1 MLCLKV
7 TSLCIKKRNLHCAFH
22 FAFRYIKYLDSVCEK
37 LQEFIACGFLPR
49 SHIFYKL
56 IRNAVDFVSSVAN
69 SYKDF
74 EWDETIL
81 EFVDSL
87 EYYGHQATVN
97 MLQGQEFHGKTK
109 GDARLTAFDWKTW
122 NWPLPGKT
130 TRQIKNKGRYCTKS
144 GIYWNLHES
153 FLLIVSSNLKD
164 ITPFIDDETSHLM
177 VFAATNQEDGMALKP
192 GLQVDSH
199 QGRAVGCTFPIDILY
214 IKNNPEIDK
223 DTLKEGLVKEAHCL
237 QCLQTLDGKF
247 AFPVSI
253 EYLRSSVTG
262 EEQLISSTSNMQNL
276 PCCLNCLKTSK
287 MQFQGAVM
295 TGLGQCNASCDKCL
309 QEKDVCNECAALGH
323 KFTNPA
329 LRACSECIEN
339 EQKCIKVCLLSWI
352 IDCESK
358 NKKSLQL
365 FQTEKASNEVNQAL
379 SLVSPLPDAVRVA
392 KLDRASFANWFRF
405 VDRYRV
411 NLVLLRTCRLDPIM
425 KDQLTPSLSLASC
438 RNRDRMIEICSED
451 VCTVVSAISDEIEN
465 IVFDMLLPKTK
476 PILVGF
482 LYRPP
487 DQSKFLDKLSTAISR
502 SNTFDNQ
509 EVYILGDFNINLMN
523 KQKHIPNGIKR
534 YKEFCSLYGLE
545 QLISTPTRV
554 TMNSSSTLDH
564 ILTNSTDRVSQ
575 SGVIDTG
582 LSDHQLIYCTRKIT
596 RTKFNSHKNITIRS
610 LKNYSQDVYL
620 EELNKINFPDYSKF
634 TDINDAYS
642 DFIGKVSS
650 TIDKIAPM
658 KGIRI
663 KNSSKEWFDE
673 EILEEIEKRDKLL
686 AKFKK
691 SR

>member
-1 MLCLKV
+1 MLFILLSDTSNIWTQSVK
-7 TSLCIKKRNLHCAFH
+7 SLCIKKRNLDCAFH
-22 FAFRYIKYLDSVCEK
+22 FAFRYIEYLDPVCEK

-97 MLQGQEFHGKTK
+97 MLRGQGFHGRTK
-109 GDARLTAFDWKTW
+109 GDARLTALDWKTW

-144 GIYWNLHES
+144 GIYWNLLES

-223 DTLKEGLVKEAHCL
+223 DTLKEGLVKEAHCG
-237 QCLQTLDGKF
+237 CLQTLDGKF
-247 AFPVSI
+247 AFPVSV
-253 EYLRSSVTG
+253 EYLPSSVTG
-262 EEQLISSTSNMQNL
+262 KEQLISSTSNMQNL
-276 PCCLNCLKTSK
+276 QCCLNYLKKSK

-323 KFTNPA
+323 KFINPA

-339 EQKCIKVCLLSWI
+339 EQKCIKLCLLSWI
-352 IDCESK
+352 MDCESK

-379 SLVSPLPDAVRVA
+379 SLVSPLPDAVHVA
-392 KLDRASFANWFRF
+392 KLDRASFANWFTF
-405 VDRYRV
+405 VDRV

-425 KDQLTPSLSLASC
+425 KDQLTPKLSLAAY
-438 RNRDRMIEICSED
+438 RNRDRMNVDTMIEIC
-451 VCTVVSAISDEIEN
+451 
-465 IVFDMLLPKTK
+465 
-476 PILVGF
+476 
-482 LYRPP
+482 
-487 DQSKFLDKLSTAISR
+487 
-502 SNTFDNQ
+502 
-509 EVYILGDFNINLMN
+509 
-523 KQKHIPNGIKR
+523 
-534 YKEFCSLYGLE
+534 
-545 QLISTPTRV
+545 
-554 TMNSSSTLDH
+554 
-564 ILTNSTDRVSQ
+564 
-575 SGVIDTG
+575 
-582 LSDHQLIYCTRKIT
+582 
-596 RTKFNSHKNITIRS
+596 
-610 LKNYSQDVYL
+610 
-620 EELNKINFPDYSKF
+620 
-634 TDINDAYS
+634 
-642 DFIGKVSS
+642 
-650 TIDKIAPM
+650 
-658 KGIRI
+658 
-663 KNSSKEWFDE
+663 
-673 EILEEIEKRDKLL
+673 
-686 AKFKK
+686 
-691 SR
+691 